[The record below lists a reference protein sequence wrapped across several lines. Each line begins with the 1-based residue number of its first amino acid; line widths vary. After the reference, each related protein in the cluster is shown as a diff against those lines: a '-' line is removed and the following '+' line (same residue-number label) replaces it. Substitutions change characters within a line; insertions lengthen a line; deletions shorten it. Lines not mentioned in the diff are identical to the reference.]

1 MFQNHVGI
9 NLTESKLQLVEIS
22 YKNNSFFLENIDQ
35 TALSRPFRAYSGED
49 ENWQKKTLDILQ
61 DAFNKLS
68 VKTNLT
74 SKFSSFTLS
83 NSFFTVFEIPYEHS
97 LTRKD
102 LMEHI
107 KWEISVL
114 YPETNPEDFL
124 VQYIEADKSE
134 IRKENK
140 LIVFLLKRQLAN
152 LIKQFCVRNGLTL
165 KYIDNAHLSSLAFF
179 YLSKNKFI
187 EKITFSFYIEQ
198 DYSSFMALEG
208 VTPFYF
214 EKYNNQ
220 SDLIASVENTVGMLS
235 KYGVDYGKVDNFVI
249 SGQSLTDEF
258 INKFGEKFPREI
270 IKINPFEY
278 FKTTEQVT
286 RNPLYLSQ
294 RNSFTAATG
303 IAIRIV

>member
-1 MFQNHVGI
+1 VFQNHVGI

-35 TALSRPFRAYSGED
+35 SILGKPIKAYAED
-49 ENWQKKTLDILQ
+49 EKDWQKKTLDILQ

-68 VKTNLT
+68 VKTRIN
-74 SKFSSFTLS
+74 SRYSSFTLS
-83 NSFFTVFEIPYEHS
+83 NSYFTIFELPYEPS

-102 LMEHI
+102 LLEHL
-107 KWEISVL
+107 KWEISIL
-114 YPETNPEDFL
+114 FPAIDPEEFL
-124 VQYIEADKSE
+124 IQYIEVDKSE

-140 LIVFLLKRQLAN
+140 LIVFLLKRSLVN
-152 LIKQFCVRNGLTL
+152 LVKQFCLQNGFIL
-165 KYIDNAHLSSLAFF
+165 KYIDNAHLSTLAFF
-179 YLSKNKFI
+179 YLSKKNFM

-214 EKYNNQ
+214 EKYHNQ
-220 SDLIASVENTVGMLS
+220 NDLIVAMDNTVGMMS
-235 KYGVDYGKVDNFVI
+235 KYGIDYDKVDNFVI

-258 INKFGEKFPREI
+258 INKFGEKFPKKI

-278 FKTTEQVT
+278 FETTEHVKK
-286 RNPLYLSQ
+286 NPLYLSQ

>member
-22 YKNNSFFLENIDQ
+22 YKKNSFFLENIDQ
-35 TALSRPFRAYSGED
+35 AILGKPFKVYSED
-49 ENWQKKTLDILQ
+49 EKDWQKKTLDILQ

-68 VKTNLT
+68 VKKRIN
-74 SKFSSFTLS
+74 SKYSSFTLS
-83 NSFFTVFEIPYEHS
+83 NSYFTIFELPYEPS

-102 LMEHI
+102 LLEQL
-107 KWEISVL
+107 KWEISIL
-114 YPETNPEDFL
+114 FPAIDPEEFL
-124 VQYIEADKSE
+124 IQYIEVDKSE

-140 LIVFLLKRQLAN
+140 LIVFLLKRSLTN
-152 LIKQFCVRNGLTL
+152 LIKQFCLQNGLTL

-179 YLSKNKFI
+179 YLSKKKFM

-214 EKYNNQ
+214 EKYYNQ
-220 SDLIASVENTVGMLS
+220 SDLIAAIDNTVDMMS
-235 KYGVDYGKVDNFVI
+235 KFGVDYDKVDNFVI

-258 INKFGEKFPREI
+258 INKFGEKFPKKI

-278 FKTTEQVT
+278 FETTEHVKK
-286 RNPLYLSQ
+286 NPLYLSQ
-294 RNSFTAATG
+294 SNSFTAATG